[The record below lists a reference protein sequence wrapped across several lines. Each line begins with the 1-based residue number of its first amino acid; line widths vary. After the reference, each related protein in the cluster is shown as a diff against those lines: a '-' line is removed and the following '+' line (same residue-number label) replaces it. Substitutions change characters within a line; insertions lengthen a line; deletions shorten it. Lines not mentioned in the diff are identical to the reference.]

1 MRRAPG
7 AELDARVIATEG
19 NGTQMVSESARTM
32 ELLRQRDR
40 QKRTSQVWIGLLVV
54 WAVVVGWVV
63 FFTVRSVTSES
74 GPLGAWLAYLVP
86 LAILLVVTLLHSK
99 RLRDID
105 AELLASTET
114 DRRH

>member
-1 MRRAPG
+1 
-7 AELDARVIATEG
+7 
-19 NGTQMVSESARTM
+19 MVSESARTL

-63 FFTVRSVTSES
+63 FFTVRSVTSDS
-74 GPLGAWLAYLVP
+74 GPLAAWLAYLAP
-86 LAILLVVTLLHSK
+86 LVILAAVTLLHSRK
-99 RLRDID
+99 LREID
-105 AELLASTET
+105 AELLASTEA